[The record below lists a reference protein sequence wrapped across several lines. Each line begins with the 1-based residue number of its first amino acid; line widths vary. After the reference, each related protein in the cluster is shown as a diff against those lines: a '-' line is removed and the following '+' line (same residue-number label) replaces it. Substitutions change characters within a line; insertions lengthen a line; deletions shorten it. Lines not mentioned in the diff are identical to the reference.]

1 MSSEAEAE
9 VGSLFYNSKS
19 GEPIRVTLDEM
30 VHPQQATPMNIDNW
44 DVEGKANNTIQ
55 KSIIKSIDI
64 WFYWVKDRILQGH
77 NNMFWKPEAT
87 NLANYF
93 TKHHPPQRHLQICA
107 VYLHWPGNASHANT
121 RVCYSNYNTILKEIL
136 KQDTNN
142 EAHLQIRIIETY
154 REMDRRTNGLSGG
167 GGGELNL
174 LRGGTNHP
182 PLINLNRE
190 WIIWQCWTNRYIV
203 VSPSFN
209 SEELSS
215 LLGLF

>member
-1 MSSEAEAE
+1 M
-9 VGSLFYNSKS
+9 
-19 GEPIRVTLDEM
+19 
-30 VHPQQATPMNIDNW
+30 
-44 DVEGKANNTIQ
+44 EGKANNTIQ

-93 TKHHPPQRHLQICA
+93 TKHHLPRRHLQICA

-121 RVCYSNYNTILKEIL
+121 RVCYSNHNTILKEIPN
-136 KQDTNN
+136 QDRNN
-142 EAHLQIRIIETY
+142 ESHLQIRIIETY
-154 REMDRRTNGLSGG
+154 WDMDRQTNRLSGG
-167 GGGELNL
+167 GWGLNL

-190 WIIWQCWTNRYIV
+190 GIIWQCWTNCYIV
-203 VSPSFN
+203 VSRSLN
-209 SEELSS
+209 SEDLSS
-215 LLGLF
+215 SLGEI